1 MKKIKHNK
9 NSISFSFFRSIS
21 MTSIL
26 FMVLLFLG
34 ISGLFL
40 KHSFRLEGRNA
51 LQQLSYIS
59 GQFQYYLDATENYS
73 KTILSDDTVQEYMK
87 DYLAAKYSSNAT
99 TNVKQHIRQI
109 IQSTPFIHSVSL
121 YSDQGLLLVSTEPN
135 SSQMNLCDPAL
146 SPVWRVGMKRHLNDR
161 HKEVKVLS
169 TFARSIISIPDECSD
184 M

>member
-40 KHSFRLEGRNA
+40 KHSFQLEGKNA

-59 GQFQYYLDATENYS
+59 GQFQYYLDESAISPLFAKNVELGGTSEG
-73 KTILSDDTVQEYMK
+73 IGVDVFDF
-87 DYLAAKYSSNAT
+87 DPLASMQDRTRNSISSMFTGEKPDSVAKE
-99 TNVKQHIRQI
+99 
-109 IQSTPFIHSVSL
+109 IQSEI
-121 YSDQGLLLVSTEPN
+121 D
-135 SSQMNLCDPAL
+135 
-146 SPVWRVGMKRHLNDR
+146 K
-161 HKEVKVLS
+161 
-169 TFARSIISIPDECSD
+169 
-184 M
+184 

>member
-73 KTILSDDTVQEYMK
+73 KTILSDDTILPQSILPMQQPMSNSIS
-87 DYLAAKYSSNAT
+87 DRSYSL
-99 TNVKQHIRQI
+99 HR
-109 IQSTPFIHSVSL
+109 
-121 YSDQGLLLVSTEPN
+121 
-135 SSQMNLCDPAL
+135 SSIL
-146 SPVWRVGMKRHLNDR
+146 
-161 HKEVKVLS
+161 
-169 TFARSIISIPDECSD
+169 
-184 M
+184 

>member
-121 YSDQGLLLVSTEPN
+121 YSDQGLLLVSTEPD
-135 SSQMNLCDPAL
+135 SSQMNLSDPAL
-146 SPVWRVGMKRHLNDR
+146 SPVWQVGLKRQCGPSSGLMK
-161 HKEVKVLS
+161 S
-169 TFARSIISIPDECSD
+169 
-184 M
+184 

>member
-59 GQFQYYLDATENYS
+59 GQFQYYLPR
-73 KTILSDDTVQEYMK
+73 K
-87 DYLAAKYSSNAT
+87 
-99 TNVKQHIRQI
+99 I
-109 IQSTPFIHSVSL
+109 IPKLFCLMTL
-121 YSDQGLLLVSTEPN
+121 YRN
-135 SSQMNLCDPAL
+135 
-146 SPVWRVGMKRHLNDR
+146 
-161 HKEVKVLS
+161 
-169 TFARSIISIPDECSD
+169 I
-184 M
+184 

>member
-1 MKKIKHNK
+1 MKKITHAK
-9 NSISFSFFRSIS
+9 NSISFSFFRSMS

-34 ISGLFL
+34 ISVLFL
-40 KHSFRLEGRNA
+40 KHSFQLEGKNA

-73 KTILSDDTVQEYMK
+73 KTILSDDNVQEYMN
-87 DYLAAKYSSNAT
+87 DYLSAKYSSRAT

-121 YSDQGLLLVSTEPN
+121 YSDKGLLLVSTEPN
-135 SSQMNLCDPAL
+135 SSQMNLV
-146 SPVWRVGMKRHLNDR
+146 SPPDSPIWRTGTK
-161 HKEVKVLS
+161 KTSE
-169 TFARSIISIPDECSD
+169 
-184 M
+184 

>member
-40 KHSFRLEGRNA
+40 KHSFQLEGKNA

-146 SPVWRVGMKRHLNDR
+146 SPVWRVGETTPERQ
-161 HKEVKVLS
+161 
-169 TFARSIISIPDECSD
+169 T
-184 M
+184 

>member
-40 KHSFRLEGRNA
+40 KHSFQLEGKNA

-73 KTILSDDTVQEYMK
+73 KTILSDDTVQEAS
-87 DYLAAKYSSNAT
+87 AAL
-99 TNVKQHIRQI
+99 QM
-109 IQSTPFIHSVSL
+109 PL
-121 YSDQGLLLVSTEPN
+121 YGHP
-135 SSQMNLCDPAL
+135 
-146 SPVWRVGMKRHLNDR
+146 
-161 HKEVKVLS
+161 
-169 TFARSIISIPDECSD
+169 
-184 M
+184 